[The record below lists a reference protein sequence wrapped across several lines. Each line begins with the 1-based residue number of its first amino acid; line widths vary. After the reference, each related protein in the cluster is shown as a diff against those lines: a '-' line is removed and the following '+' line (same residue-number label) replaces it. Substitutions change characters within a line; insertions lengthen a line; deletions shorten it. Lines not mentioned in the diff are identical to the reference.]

1 MAARSLFTR
10 FLSALGVPH
19 TADYSD
25 GRFRSMTFNSLFG
38 LSHLLK
44 DYGIPNRGLAVSDRS
59 ELAGIATPYLAQAS
73 NGVFVIVTDIDV
85 VKGIV
90 SYDSL
95 GVSQTM
101 PLSEFEQAMN
111 GNVLVAFPNHDSAE
125 PDYRSHRVAEVAG
138 HLSVYAL
145 AAAALAVVTYFIV
158 TRGVYRS
165 WATVGVALFDCIGLY
180 FSYLLLQK
188 SLNIHTK
195 AADRVCGVLEKGGC
209 DSIMSLKVSKL
220 FGVFSW
226 SEVGFGYF
234 GISFVT
240 LLVFPHLWPSLAL
253 CNVCCLPYTVWSIWY
268 QRFRA
273 HRWCTLCVGVQTT
286 LWLLF
291 FCYLGGGIFHGAF
304 PLKIDTF
311 VLVAVYVAAVLSLNL
326 LLRFFK
332 NLLSH
337 EENS

>member
-1 MAARSLFTR
+1 
-10 FLSALGVPH
+10 
-19 TADYSD
+19 
-25 GRFRSMTFNSLFG
+25 
-38 LSHLLK
+38 
-44 DYGIPNRGLAVSDRS
+44 
-59 ELAGIATPYLAQAS
+59 
-73 NGVFVIVTDIDV
+73 
-85 VKGIV
+85 
-90 SYDSL
+90 
-95 GVSQTM
+95 
-101 PLSEFEQAMN
+101 MN
-111 GNVLVAFPNHDSAE
+111 GNVLVAFPDHDSAE

-145 AAAALAVVTYFIV
+145 AAAALAVVAYFIV

-165 WATVGVALFDCIGLY
+165 WATVGVALFDCIGMY

-234 GISFVT
+234 GVSFAT

-326 LLRFFK
+326 LLRFFR
-332 NLLSH
+332 NLPSH

>member
-1 MAARSLFTR
+1 M
-10 FLSALGVPH
+10 
-19 TADYSD
+19 
-25 GRFRSMTFNSLFG
+25 
-38 LSHLLK
+38 
-44 DYGIPNRGLAVSDRS
+44 
-59 ELAGIATPYLAQAS
+59 
-73 NGVFVIVTDIDV
+73 
-85 VKGIV
+85 
-90 SYDSL
+90 
-95 GVSQTM
+95 
-101 PLSEFEQAMN
+101 
-111 GNVLVAFPNHDSAE
+111 
-125 PDYRSHRVAEVAG
+125 
-138 HLSVYAL
+138 
-145 AAAALAVVTYFIV
+145 
-158 TRGVYRS
+158 
-165 WATVGVALFDCIGLY
+165 Y

-332 NLLSH
+332 NLPSH